1 MDLHVLTRL
10 LISELY
16 LSEHI
21 ISLSVERVWLL
32 QTLLHAGTKE
42 YHIFLLQF
50 EREIIVVSQI
60 PL

>member
-1 MDLHVLTRL
+1 MNFIYRL
-10 LISELY
+10 LIL
-16 LSEHI
+16 EHKFI
-21 ISLSVERVWLL
+21 KTHHFLSVEHVQLL
-32 QTLLHAGTKE
+32 QTLLHAGTKK